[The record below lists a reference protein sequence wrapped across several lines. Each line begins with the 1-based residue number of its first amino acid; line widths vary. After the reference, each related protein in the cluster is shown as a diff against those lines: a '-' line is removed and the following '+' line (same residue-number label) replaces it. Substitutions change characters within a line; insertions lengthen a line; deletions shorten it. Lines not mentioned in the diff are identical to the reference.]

1 MALVETE
8 SLILKSY
15 NLAEA
20 DKIIVFFTH
29 DHGVVRGVAKGAK
42 RLKSRFG
49 SGLEPFSAV
58 RVTYFQK
65 EVTELVSI
73 QRVELTRSY
82 FAAASEPDFL
92 KKFSYLADLL
102 ITISP
107 PHDPNET
114 LFRMVTACLEAADD
128 TPALLNMIGVYF
140 EIWLLQL
147 SGYLPDWSHCDS
159 CRRAFDGSET
169 AFLGSSFHL
178 TCSSCRRTSGGTQVT
193 GEQRGVLPSARKL
206 SPARFG
212 AELSA
217 NIAEIAALSVV
228 LKRIISHAIG
238 REVTGE
244 LVPSSYNSR

>member
-29 DHGVVRGVAKGAK
+29 DHGVIRGVAKGAK
-42 RLKSRFG
+42 RLKSKFG

-73 QRVELTRSY
+73 QKVELERSY

-92 KKFSYLADLL
+92 RKFSYLADLL

-114 LFRMVTACLEAADD
+114 LFRMVRACLEAADD
-128 TPALLNMIGVYF
+128 SPAWLDAIGVYF
-140 EIWLLQL
+140 EIWLLRL
-147 SGYLPDWSHCDS
+147 AGYLPDWSHCET
-159 CRRAFDGSET
+159 CRRSLDEAET
-169 AFLGSSFHL
+169 AVLGTSLHL
-178 TCSSCRRTSGGTQVT
+178 ACSQCRRTSGGMQVT
-193 GEQRGVLPSARKL
+193 GEQRGLRESARLL
-206 SPARFG
+206 SPSDFSNRV
-212 AELSA
+212 A
-217 NIAEIAALSVV
+217 NSSDIAHLSVI
-228 LKRIISHAIG
+228 LKRTISHAIG
-238 REVTGE
+238 REVSGE
-244 LVPSSYNSR
+244 LVVSSYNSR